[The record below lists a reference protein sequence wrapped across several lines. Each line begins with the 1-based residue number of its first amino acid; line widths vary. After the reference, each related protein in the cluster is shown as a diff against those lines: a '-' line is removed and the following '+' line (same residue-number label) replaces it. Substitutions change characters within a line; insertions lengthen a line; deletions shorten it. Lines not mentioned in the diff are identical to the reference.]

1 MDKPSCAMAVMCA
14 AVATLVFGG
23 TLGPQ
28 ARAVE
33 EPALPAASAAS
44 PASRDDACAR
54 PRSTRNVAPPVPPAG
69 PSDAQVNASGTG
81 AAGGAGTVPGDARGD
96 PCEPAKRFGSRPA
109 AASAAAI
116 NTPTTLN
123 RR

>member
-1 MDKPSCAMAVMCA
+1 MDKPSWSMVVLAA
-14 AVATLVFGG
+14 AVAAVVFGG
-23 TLGPQ
+23 ALGPQ

-33 EPALPAASAAS
+33 ELPELPGPAARADAAGCLRDEAPRAALPS
-44 PASRDDACAR
+44 
-54 PRSTRNVAPPVPPAG
+54 VVPPVGPP
-69 PSDAQVNASGTG
+69 DAQVNASGTA
-81 AAGGAGTVPGDARGD
+81 AAGGAGTVAGDARGD
-96 PCEPAKRFGSRPA
+96 PCEPAKRYSDAPR